1 MNVLFSDFLANL
13 RFGLRAMLLRPVAL
27 EAVRISADQ
36 FVLLVAAYF
45 ALRLLTDAAFSGLD
59 GQLNFQAIAAETM
72 LIGVLMLAG
81 YLASRLAHEPRLLLG
96 FPLIVLAMEPFF
108 LTLQAVAVWVARRSS
123 VQVSPIVAANVDT
136 AMLGWFLL
144 AALVILLRATPGR
157 WVKSSA
163 VYGGYSAL
171 LLASF
176 WWLPHQPIWMPR
188 AAESPV
194 PQASIADEAA
204 FHAQPA
210 LLQRDL
216 AALEPE
222 RPGIADIYFVG
233 FAAYAHEDV
242 FMNEIRVIDGLF
254 RERFDAEG
262 RTIALINNPKTAT
275 ETPLASVTNLARVLQ
290 HVGQV
295 MNRDEDVL
303 VLYITSHGSEKH
315 RLSVVNRPL
324 RLEDIAPGTLKRILD
339 DAGIKWRVLAISA
352 CYAGGF
358 IAPLR
363 NETTLIM
370 TAADALKPSFGCGT
384 ESEFTFFGKA
394 VFDEQLRRTY
404 SFSEAFAR
412 ARQSIAQRE
421 REQKFEPSNP
431 QIHVGAAIAQKLKEV
446 EARLRE
452 LHAGAVAGAPES

>member
-27 EAVRISADQ
+27 EAVRSSADQ
-36 FVLLVAAYF
+36 FVLLVATYF
-45 ALRLLTDAAFSGLD
+45 ALRLLTDAAFNGLD

-108 LTLQAVAVWVARRSS
+108 LTLQALAAWVARRSS
-123 VQVSPIVAANVDT
+123 VPVSPIVAANVDT

-144 AALVILLRATPGR
+144 AALVILLRVTPGR

-210 LLQRDL
+210 LLERDL

-233 FAAYAHEDV
+233 FAAFAHEDV

-275 ETPLASVTNLARVLQ
+275 EMPLASVTNLARVLQ

-446 EARLRE
+446 ESRLRE
-452 LHAGAVAGAPES
+452 LHAGTVAEPPES

>member
-27 EAVRISADQ
+27 EAVRSSADQ
-36 FVLLVAAYF
+36 FVLLVATYF
-45 ALRLLTDAAFSGLD
+45 ALRLLTDAAFNGLD

-108 LTLQAVAVWVARRSS
+108 LTLQALAAWVARRSS
-123 VQVSPIVAANVDT
+123 VPVSPIVAANVDT

-144 AALVILLRATPGR
+144 AALVILLRVTPGR

-176 WWLPHQPIWMPR
+176 WWLPHQRIWMPR

-194 PQASIADEAA
+194 PQVSIADEAA

-210 LLQRDL
+210 LLERDL

-233 FAAYAHEDV
+233 FAAFAHEDV
-242 FMNEIRVIDGLF
+242 FMNEIRAIDGLF

-446 EARLRE
+446 ESRLRE
-452 LHAGAVAGAPES
+452 LHAGTVAEPPES